1 MHLYVSMKIVLK
13 QNKRQSSNTTTQ
25 FIWTLLSDN
34 QIFLEGHTSIGTQ
47 WGTTVNWCLYLGNIT
62 LNDGSA

>member
-1 MHLYVSMKIVLK
+1 MHAFVCLNEDCFK
-13 QNKRQSSNTTTQ
+13 QNKRQSSNITTQ

-47 WGTTVNWCLYLGNIT
+47 WGTTVN
-62 LNDGSA
+62 